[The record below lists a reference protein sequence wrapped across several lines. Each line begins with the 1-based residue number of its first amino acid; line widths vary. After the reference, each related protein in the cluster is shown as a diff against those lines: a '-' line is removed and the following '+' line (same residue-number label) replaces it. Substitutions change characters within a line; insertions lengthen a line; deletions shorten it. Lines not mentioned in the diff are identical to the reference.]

1 MDRDVLVTKLALL
14 KTLRK
19 SASRRLALAAGEPK
33 CRKPI
38 TGPCCALMGSGN
50 ATAALPTSVMNS
62 RRRKGHS
69 IGEIKYSLGDGP
81 QGQPAVL
88 TLKSCHCS
96 WMPLSECSPASSNS
110 MPEPATR
117 SFTVLEMVN
126 SPGPAVS
133 MIRAAR

>member
-62 RRRKGHS
+62 RVARAILLVKSNTRWAMDRKVS
-69 IGEIKYSLGDGP
+69 P
-81 QGQPAVL
+81 Q
-88 TLKSCHCS
+88 S
-96 WMPLSECSPASSNS
+96 
-110 MPEPATR
+110 
-117 SFTVLEMVN
+117 
-126 SPGPAVS
+126 
-133 MIRAAR
+133 